1 MARTLSINLFPLF
14 CAGQAVGV
22 GQSLT
27 TKAAMQSFDK
37 NNDLLNIHF
46 FNELK
51 PNFVQPKQQHDRY
64 FNCFKSRRG
73 QRRTEVFMKK
83 LKLGGLTLY
92 SIR

>member
-1 MARTLSINLFPLF
+1 MTLSINLFPLF
-14 CAGQAVGV
+14 CFFSIPGTGQAVGV

-83 LKLGGLTLY
+83 LKL
-92 SIR
+92 